1 MHNPSAVESD
11 SSSRQGHHCTLRE
24 AVETAIAVTLVGH
37 LIVCFL
43 IVLIIAFLAHDHS
56 RWLGVLIAAAF
67 AIAIPVVIIPV
78 AIVIG
83 FLAHWFFSES
93 SQSVPAVVCVLAA
106 LFEASLLGWMIYLA
120 VMLYR

>member
-1 MHNPSAVESD
+1 M
-11 SSSRQGHHCTLRE
+11 TE

-43 IVLIIAFLAHDHS
+43 VVLIIAFLATDDS
-56 RWLGVLIAAAF
+56 RWLGLLIAAAL

-83 FLAHWFFSES
+83 FVAHRIFNES
-93 SQSVPAVVCVLAA
+93 SQSVPAVVCALAV
-106 LFEASLLGWMIYLA
+106 LFEASIFGWVIYLT
-120 VMLYR
+120 VMLYK